1 MIWYICTKKQEGWR
15 ESRNGHLFYIYIPR
29 KTEINKATFILFLF
43 LFYKNGKERER
54 SKEKAENIKRPD
66 VDKFNVTV
74 LRRSFVCAV
83 KISYL
88 GSLSSQILLLFLLFI
103 FLFLSLNK
111 NKERKKEIKVSIDV
125 LPFMRERERKNKSD
139 PSRSK
144 STI

>member
-66 VDKFNVTV
+66 VDKFHVTV
-74 LRRSFVCAV
+74 LRRSFVCV

-88 GSLSSQILLLFLLFI
+88 GSLSLKM
-103 FLFLSLNK
+103 FLSLK
-111 NKERKKEIKVSIDV
+111 KRSILSSPYCLCSWERY
-125 LPFMRERERKNKSD
+125 RERKRRR
-139 PSRSK
+139 RSGWPQQIEISSFS
-144 STI
+144 STRWRS